1 MAASSLDELKA
12 KVAAG
17 EYAIDAGM
25 VAGTI
30 LSNFALVRRVGR
42 TLRTEAEDGPAGN
55 GPQPRGRRRERPASR
70 PQRPRRERLQ

>member
-1 MAASSLDELKA
+1 MATSSLDELKG

-42 TLRTEAEDGPAGN
+42 TLRTEADDGAADN
-55 GPQPRGRRRERPASR
+55 GAQPRGRRRERPESHPR
-70 PQRPRRERLQ
+70 RSRRERLQ